1 MINLCNRQKPDRD
14 SRKGSQTIIN
24 SPRWLMT
31 PESERKKN
39 YRNNRRKQIMGLIK
53 DSAGIFKALVLE
65 GFTFQNAREN

>member
-1 MINLCNRQKPDRD
+1 
-14 SRKGSQTIIN
+14 
-24 SPRWLMT
+24 MT

-65 GFTFQNAREN
+65 ESTFQNAREKSDHRAQKSIDGAKILL